1 MVVAKIRRG
10 KDFRG
15 VLKYVL
21 NQEEAE
27 FLGGQVTY
35 SNDINRIAKRFEAI
49 ASLRPTTQKPVRHFA
64 IAFSPEDG
72 EVDDIT
78 KLEVAERFLSLMG
91 DQPSEDDDPEKLKA
105 GKYGYYRN
113 QYLVV
118 AHNREDSSQNKKH
131 DHDHIHIVA
140 NAITYGGER
149 IPEVFDAFQAKRAC
163 RIIEKEFGLTQV
175 TNESQRLNPPPQ
187 HQERIKREEQEFDQ
201 GKRENPPEPYIK
213 GELQEIINNA
223 SSDRPELPEFF
234 NRLIEEDVIPSAYIT
249 EKGRKRISYHY
260 RGFNFRGSKLK
271 EASFPKL
278 IKNRGINYDPDR
290 DEESM
295 ALARQGEINF
305 DYIDQAEPET
315 KDASELSPSPNPE
328 AKDNSNEQRIL
339 SAIHQLLQSSKQDQ
353 IKFNYED
360 YGVTEKIA
368 RDGDDLTYS
377 QNIQGQE
384 RVLFYATSP
393 DGGNSWDVKTN
404 QFSTAVVDELE
415 NKVPSLA
422 KNLAE
427 KAKDQKQL
435 KPKQKQKQNQLEL

>member
-1 MVVAKIRRG
+1 MVIAKVRRG
-10 KDFRG
+10 KDFKG
-15 VLKYVL
+15 VLNYVL
-21 NQEEAE
+21 NQEGAE
-27 FLGGQVTY
+27 FLGGQITYNGEIELVTEQFKMIG
-35 SNDINRIAKRFEAI
+35 D
-49 ASLRPTTQKPVRHFA
+49 LRPTTQKPVRHFA

-72 EVDDIT
+72 EVDNVT
-78 KLEVAERFLSLMG
+78 KLDIAERFLSLMG
-91 DQPSEDDDPEKLKA
+91 DQPPDENPQQE
-105 GKYGYYRN
+105 GKYGYYDN
-113 QYLVV
+113 QYLVA
-118 AHNREDSSQNKKH
+118 AHQRDDSSQNKKH

-140 NAITYGGER
+140 NAITYDGER
-149 IPEVFDAFQAKRAC
+149 IPSFMDAFQAKRAC

-175 TNESQRLNPPPQ
+175 SNESQRLNPPPQ

-223 SSDRPELPEFF
+223 TSDRPELPEFF
-234 NRLIEEDVIPSAYIT
+234 NRLIEEDVIPNAYIT
-249 EKGRKRISYHY
+249 EKGRKRIFYHY

-271 EASFPKL
+271 DASLPKL
-278 IKNRGINYDPDR
+278 IKNRGINYDPER

-315 KDASELSPSPNPE
+315 KDSSGLSPSPNPE
-328 AKDNSNEQRIL
+328 TKENSNEQRIL

-353 IKFNYED
+353 IKFNYEG

-368 RDGDDLTYS
+368 RDGNDLTYS
-377 QNIQGQE
+377 QNIQGRE
-384 RVLFYATSP
+384 RVVFHATSP

-404 QFSTAVVDELE
+404 QFSTADVDELE

-422 KNLAE
+422 EDLAK